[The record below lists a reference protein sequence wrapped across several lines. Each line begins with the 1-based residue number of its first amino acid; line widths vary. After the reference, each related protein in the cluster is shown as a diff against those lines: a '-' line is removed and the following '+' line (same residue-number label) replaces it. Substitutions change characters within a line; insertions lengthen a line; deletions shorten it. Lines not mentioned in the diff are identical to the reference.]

1 MRQIRTVQG
10 DTADLICYR
19 ELGRT
24 AGVTEQLFELNPRL
38 ADYGPILPPGLLV
51 NLPDKPVQEQSKTLN
66 VWD

>member
-10 DTADLICYR
+10 DTADLICHR

-24 AGVTEQLFELNPRL
+24 GGVTEQLFELNPRL
-38 ADYGPILPPGLLV
+38 ADLGPILPSGLLV
-51 NLPDKPVQEQSKTLN
+51 TLPEIPAQQTAKTLN